1 MGWWILVF
9 YPKAS
14 QRRGLKLSVFD
25 MSCTSIGYHFQRGY
39 GLQWRNYVIF
49 FDTRRFPW
57 AVDLKNVIIS

>member
-1 MGWWILVF
+1 MSVKNSEILFCYSNV
-9 YPKAS
+9 S
-14 QRRGLKLSVFD
+14 CVFD